1 MTDKNLLLKEIRVAN
16 FGQRDALW
24 AILKYKNIGIF
35 RKVSAMC
42 AVFNLNFNEIID
54 DMPQD
59 DDGRIYDKK
68 TRLIIHDALMEADER
83 GRRNND

>member
-42 AVFNLNFNEIID
+42 AVFNLNFNEI
-54 DMPQD
+54 
-59 DDGRIYDKK
+59 KK
-68 TRLIIHDALMEADER
+68 LTPNR
-83 GRRNND
+83 